1 MEKGI
6 SPGDLIVEVG
16 QKEVNNPEDAS
27 LQIEAAVK
35 KKRKSVLVYL
45 EGKDGIR
52 FVPIRLAEKK

>member
-6 SPGDLIVEVG
+6 SPGDLIVEAD

-35 KKRKSVLVYL
+35 KKRKSVLIYL

-52 FVPIRLAEKK
+52 FVAIRLAEDK